1 MVILVIDGQGGGL
14 GKQVISSLK
23 ARFPEDE
30 VIAVGT
36 NSTATLAMLK
46 AGADRSAT
54 GENPVIVASRRA
66 DVIIGPVGIVIA
78 DSMMGEITADMAV
91 AVARSDAE
99 RILIPVNLCNNQVVG
114 VPDLSLSVMI
124 DGVISAV
131 ARIKGRSLR
140 TR

>member
-1 MVILVIDGQGGGL
+1 M
-14 GKQVISSLK
+14 
-23 ARFPEDE
+23 
-30 VIAVGT
+30 IAVGT